1 MPPCRHGSCLFAW
14 LAAFSIFFWVL
25 WSPERGKGARRLGQ
39 GGGRQEKNSLA
50 LLESW
55 ESSVNKWASAGLI
68 VSFFLLESRSMSESN
83 ELGTTYTTGQ
93 KPTNVCPLV
102 LLDVSVMS

>member
-1 MPPCRHGSCLFAW
+1 MLLVGVFVASRRGLIVLCEELGVMRPCRHGSCLFAW

-39 GGGRQEKNSLA
+39 GGGLQEKNSLA

-55 ESSVNKWASAGLI
+55 ESLVNKWASAGLI
-68 VSFFLLESRSMSESN
+68 VFFLLESRVSESIR
-83 ELGTTYTTGQ
+83 
-93 KPTNVCPLV
+93 K
-102 LLDVSVMS
+102 